1 MNEKKRGLGRGLNA
15 LINTGPDIEVKEKSK
30 DNNDNKEVFVN
41 ISLVEPNR
49 NQPRKEFDKEAL
61 SELAASIKQYG
72 ILQPIMVQKN
82 GDMYEIIAGERRWRA
97 AKEAGLKEV
106 PVIVRDYDKQKIME
120 ISIIENIQ
128 RENLNP
134 IEEAMAYQCL
144 MEEYGL
150 KHDELADKV
159 SKNRSTITNSMRLLR
174 LSENIQQMIIDG
186 KISTGHAKVL
196 LSVENKEE
204 QEKKDQEKKE
214 QEEQEKKEVFSVL
227 EREHSGVVNL
237 GFDKYIVL
245 SFKEGRPEDYKVEV
259 DGTDITEALTAI
271 DTAGKLWKWE
281 STVVSPKNLT
291 ISKKDGGEEKE
302 LGGKAYCCGDYRRHC
317 RL

>member
-61 SELAASIKQYG
+61 SELADSIKQYG

-196 LSVENKEE
+196 LSVEKKEE
-204 QEKKDQEKKE
+204 QENIAAELISKSLSVRELEKLVKKYIKPRKKKE
-214 QEEQEKKEVFSVL
+214 NKETVDYSLFYKEYEDKLKDILGTKVQINTKDKNKGRIEIDYYSAAEL
-227 EREHSGVVNL
+227 ER
-237 GFDKYIVL
+237 IVEL
-245 SFKEGRPEDYKVEV
+245 
-259 DGTDITEALTAI
+259 L
-271 DTAGKLWKWE
+271 
-281 STVVSPKNLT
+281 NT
-291 ISKKDGGEEKE
+291 IV
-302 LGGKAYCCGDYRRHC
+302 
-317 RL
+317 

>member
-30 DNNDNKEVFVN
+30 DNSDNKEVFVN

-204 QEKKDQEKKE
+204 QEKIAAELISKSLSVRELEKLVKKYIKPRKKKE
-214 QEEQEKKEVFSVL
+214 NKETVDYSLFYKEYEDKLKDILGTKVQINTKDKNKGRIEIDYYSDAEL
-227 EREHSGVVNL
+227 ER
-237 GFDKYIVL
+237 IVEL
-245 SFKEGRPEDYKVEV
+245 
-259 DGTDITEALTAI
+259 L
-271 DTAGKLWKWE
+271 
-281 STVVSPKNLT
+281 NT
-291 ISKKDGGEEKE
+291 IV
-302 LGGKAYCCGDYRRHC
+302 
-317 RL
+317 

>member
-30 DNNDNKEVFVN
+30 DNSDNKEVFVN

-204 QEKKDQEKKE
+204 QEKIAAELISRSLSVRELEKLVKKYIKPRKKKE
-214 QEEQEKKEVFSVL
+214 NKDTIDYSLFYKEYEDKLKDILGTKVQINTKDKNKGRIEIDYYSAAEL
-227 EREHSGVVNL
+227 ER
-237 GFDKYIVL
+237 IVEL
-245 SFKEGRPEDYKVEV
+245 
-259 DGTDITEALTAI
+259 L
-271 DTAGKLWKWE
+271 
-281 STVVSPKNLT
+281 NT
-291 ISKKDGGEEKE
+291 IV
-302 LGGKAYCCGDYRRHC
+302 
-317 RL
+317 

>member
-204 QEKKDQEKKE
+204 QEKIAAELISKSLSVRELEKLVKKYIKPRKKKE
-214 QEEQEKKEVFSVL
+214 NKDTIDYSLFYKEYEDKLKDILGTKVQINTKDKNKGRIEIDYYSAAEL
-227 EREHSGVVNL
+227 ER
-237 GFDKYIVL
+237 IVEL
-245 SFKEGRPEDYKVEV
+245 
-259 DGTDITEALTAI
+259 L
-271 DTAGKLWKWE
+271 
-281 STVVSPKNLT
+281 NT
-291 ISKKDGGEEKE
+291 IV
-302 LGGKAYCCGDYRRHC
+302 
-317 RL
+317 

>member
-204 QEKKDQEKKE
+204 QEKIAAELISRSLSVRELEKLVKKYIKPRKKKE
-214 QEEQEKKEVFSVL
+214 NKDTIDYSLFYKEYEDKLKDILGTKVQINTKDKNKGRIEIDYYSASEL
-227 EREHSGVVNL
+227 ER
-237 GFDKYIVL
+237 IVEL
-245 SFKEGRPEDYKVEV
+245 
-259 DGTDITEALTAI
+259 L
-271 DTAGKLWKWE
+271 
-281 STVVSPKNLT
+281 NT
-291 ISKKDGGEEKE
+291 IV
-302 LGGKAYCCGDYRRHC
+302 
-317 RL
+317 

>member
-30 DNNDNKEVFVN
+30 DNSDNKEVFVN

-174 LSENIQQMIIDG
+174 LSENIQHMIIDG

-204 QEKKDQEKKE
+204 QEQIAAELISRSLSVRELEKLVKKYIKPRKKKE
-214 QEEQEKKEVFSVL
+214 NKDTVDYSLFYKEYEDKLKDILGTKVQINTKDKNKGRIEIDYYSAAEL
-227 EREHSGVVNL
+227 ER
-237 GFDKYIVL
+237 IVEL
-245 SFKEGRPEDYKVEV
+245 
-259 DGTDITEALTAI
+259 L
-271 DTAGKLWKWE
+271 
-281 STVVSPKNLT
+281 NT
-291 ISKKDGGEEKE
+291 IV
-302 LGGKAYCCGDYRRHC
+302 
-317 RL
+317 

>member
-30 DNNDNKEVFVN
+30 DNSDNKEVFVN

-204 QEKKDQEKKE
+204 QEKIAAELISRSLSVRELEKLVKKYIKPRKKKE
-214 QEEQEKKEVFSVL
+214 NKDTVDYSLFYKEYEDKLKDILGTKVQINTKDKNKGRIEIDYYSASEL
-227 EREHSGVVNL
+227 ER
-237 GFDKYIVL
+237 IVEL
-245 SFKEGRPEDYKVEV
+245 
-259 DGTDITEALTAI
+259 L
-271 DTAGKLWKWE
+271 
-281 STVVSPKNLT
+281 NT
-291 ISKKDGGEEKE
+291 IV
-302 LGGKAYCCGDYRRHC
+302 
-317 RL
+317 

>member
-204 QEKKDQEKKE
+204 QEKIAAELVSRSLSVRELEKLVKKYIKPRKKKE
-214 QEEQEKKEVFSVL
+214 NKDTIDYSLFYKEYEDKLKDILGTKVQINTKDKNKGRIEIDYYSAAEL
-227 EREHSGVVNL
+227 ER
-237 GFDKYIVL
+237 IVEL
-245 SFKEGRPEDYKVEV
+245 
-259 DGTDITEALTAI
+259 L
-271 DTAGKLWKWE
+271 
-281 STVVSPKNLT
+281 NT
-291 ISKKDGGEEKE
+291 IV
-302 LGGKAYCCGDYRRHC
+302 
-317 RL
+317 

>member
-30 DNNDNKEVFVN
+30 DNSDNKEVFVN

-204 QEKKDQEKKE
+204 QEKIAAELVSRSLSVRELEKLVKKYIKPRKKKE
-214 QEEQEKKEVFSVL
+214 NKDTVDYSLFYKEYEDKLKDILGTKVQINTKDKNKGRIEIDYYSAAEL
-227 EREHSGVVNL
+227 ER
-237 GFDKYIVL
+237 IV
-245 SFKEGRPEDYKVEV
+245 
-259 DGTDITEALTAI
+259 
-271 DTAGKLWKWE
+271 
-281 STVVSPKNLT
+281 
-291 ISKKDGGEEKE
+291 E
-302 LGGKAYCCGDYRRHC
+302 L
-317 RL
+317 LNSIV

>member
-30 DNNDNKEVFVN
+30 DNNNNKEVFVN

-82 GDMYEIIAGERRWRA
+82 GDMYEIIAGERLWRA

-204 QEKKDQEKKE
+204 QEKIAAELISKSLSVRELEKLVKKHIKPRKKKE
-214 QEEQEKKEVFSVL
+214 NKETVDYSLFYKEYEDKLKDILGTKVQINTKDKNKGRIEIDYYSAAEL
-227 EREHSGVVNL
+227 ER
-237 GFDKYIVL
+237 IVEL
-245 SFKEGRPEDYKVEV
+245 
-259 DGTDITEALTAI
+259 L
-271 DTAGKLWKWE
+271 
-281 STVVSPKNLT
+281 NT
-291 ISKKDGGEEKE
+291 IV
-302 LGGKAYCCGDYRRHC
+302 
-317 RL
+317 

>member
-15 LINTGPDIEVKEKSK
+15 LINTGPDIEVKGKSK

-204 QEKKDQEKKE
+204 QEKIAAELISRSLSVRELEKLVKKYIKPRKKKE
-214 QEEQEKKEVFSVL
+214 NKDTIDYSLFYKEYEDKLKDILGTKVQINTKDKNKGRIEIDYYSAAEL
-227 EREHSGVVNL
+227 ER
-237 GFDKYIVL
+237 IVEL
-245 SFKEGRPEDYKVEV
+245 
-259 DGTDITEALTAI
+259 L
-271 DTAGKLWKWE
+271 
-281 STVVSPKNLT
+281 NT
-291 ISKKDGGEEKE
+291 IV
-302 LGGKAYCCGDYRRHC
+302 
-317 RL
+317 

>member
-30 DNNDNKEVFVN
+30 DNSDNKEVFVN

-204 QEKKDQEKKE
+204 QEKIAAELISKSLSVRELEKLVKKYIKPRKKKE
-214 QEEQEKKEVFSVL
+214 NKETVDYSLFYKEYEDKLKDILGTKVQINTKDKNKGRIEIDYYSAAEL
-227 EREHSGVVNL
+227 ER
-237 GFDKYIVL
+237 IVEL
-245 SFKEGRPEDYKVEV
+245 
-259 DGTDITEALTAI
+259 L
-271 DTAGKLWKWE
+271 
-281 STVVSPKNLT
+281 NT
-291 ISKKDGGEEKE
+291 IV
-302 LGGKAYCCGDYRRHC
+302 
-317 RL
+317 

>member
-196 LSVENKEE
+196 LSVEKKEE
-204 QEKKDQEKKE
+204 QENIAAELISRSLSVRELEKLVKKYIKPRKKKE
-214 QEEQEKKEVFSVL
+214 NKETVDYSLFYKEYEDKLKDILGTKVQINTKDKNKGRIEIDYYSAAEL
-227 EREHSGVVNL
+227 ER
-237 GFDKYIVL
+237 IVEL
-245 SFKEGRPEDYKVEV
+245 
-259 DGTDITEALTAI
+259 L
-271 DTAGKLWKWE
+271 
-281 STVVSPKNLT
+281 NT
-291 ISKKDGGEEKE
+291 IV
-302 LGGKAYCCGDYRRHC
+302 
-317 RL
+317 